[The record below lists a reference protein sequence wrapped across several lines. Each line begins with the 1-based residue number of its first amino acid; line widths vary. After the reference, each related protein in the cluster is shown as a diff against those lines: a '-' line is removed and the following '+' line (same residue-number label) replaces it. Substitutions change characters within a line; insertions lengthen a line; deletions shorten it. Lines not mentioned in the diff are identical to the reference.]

1 MKDLPGSYLH
11 STNSPSIGISSLTC
25 QRRPNPTFSA
35 LTSIFSYAQAVHTSR
50 LLTPVWL
57 QSFYKTGVYLDCRAY
72 RSQTSNA
79 AAAASSKATDAPISL
94 QQRMQQALS
103 ADIAPATAP
112 KQHAFLERQTGSLG
126 SGQGSGP
133 GSRVASEAENVR
145 EEDTGFWDLVYILY
159 PDFAE
164 AAGVGALRELVPHWT
179 LLEKTLMVST
189 LHSHNLLSQTAV
201 FVQGMV

>member
-1 MKDLPGSYLH
+1 
-11 STNSPSIGISSLTC
+11 
-25 QRRPNPTFSA
+25 
-35 LTSIFSYAQAVHTSR
+35 
-50 LLTPVWL
+50 
-57 QSFYKTGVYLDCRAY
+57 
-72 RSQTSNA
+72 
-79 AAAASSKATDAPISL
+79 
-94 QQRMQQALS
+94 MQQALS
-103 ADIAPATAP
+103 ADIAPATAH

-179 LLEKTLMVST
+179 LLEKTLMVSS
-189 LHSHNLLSQTAV
+189 LHSHNAPHSLSQKAV
-201 FVQGMV
+201 PVQGMV

>member
-1 MKDLPGSYLH
+1 
-11 STNSPSIGISSLTC
+11 
-25 QRRPNPTFSA
+25 
-35 LTSIFSYAQAVHTSR
+35 
-50 LLTPVWL
+50 
-57 QSFYKTGVYLDCRAY
+57 
-72 RSQTSNA
+72 
-79 AAAASSKATDAPISL
+79 
-94 QQRMQQALS
+94 MQQALS

-164 AAGVGALRELVPHWT
+164 AADSHGQHTALTQSTVTDGCFCSRHGVNSWCCFKLLLREACGSCLCLLPCELLDCWNVWT
-179 LLEKTLMVST
+179 QARYAWAAPAFNPNASSTSSSGLLASLKDKVKRIR
-189 LHSHNLLSQTAV
+189 
-201 FVQGMV
+201 

>member
-1 MKDLPGSYLH
+1 ML
-11 STNSPSIGISSLTC
+11 
-25 QRRPNPTFSA
+25 
-35 LTSIFSYAQAVHTSR
+35 R
-50 LLTPVWL
+50 LFTPASL
-57 QSFYKTGVYLDCRAY
+57 QSFYTTGVYLGCHAY

-79 AAAASSKATDAPISL
+79 AAAANSTATDAPISL

-112 KQHAFLERQTGSLG
+112 KQHAFLERQTASLG

-179 LLEKTLMVST
+179 LLEKTLMVRL
-189 LHSHNLLSQTAV
+189 LHSHTSYPTHCHRRLLLFQTWYEFSLLLQATSQRSMWIISP
-201 FVQGMV
+201 FVAL